1 MLPRKGVSLK
11 IRSGPA
17 TPMTR
22 MGFAPACKAV
32 RRGVLGF
39 GVAASEPGPRLG
51 ERIEWVVQLTISSYV
66 NAFDE
71 SLNWNIFFEEG
82 VLFAAGL

>member
-1 MLPRKGVSLK
+1 
-11 IRSGPA
+11 
-17 TPMTR
+17 MTR

>member
-1 MLPRKGVSLK
+1 MLPMKAVSLK
-11 IRSGPA
+11 ILSGPA

-51 ERIEWVVQLTISSYV
+51 ER
-66 NAFDE
+66 D
-71 SLNWNIFFEEG
+71 
-82 VLFAAGL
+82 

>member
-1 MLPRKGVSLK
+1 MYEPAHPFRVVRSWDMLPTKGVSLK
-11 IRSGPA
+11 ILSGPA

-51 ERIEWVVQLTISSYV
+51 ER
-66 NAFDE
+66 D
-71 SLNWNIFFEEG
+71 
-82 VLFAAGL
+82 